1 MSSIPLSR
9 REFLKTTGALL
20 ASAATTGTLLSACA
34 PVATPAPPP
43 PTAASS
49 GPTVIPATAA
59 AGVPKVDPIN
69 ILINDSPW
77 FPGFEK
83 LVRLYETQTG
93 NKVNLAVTPFA
104 GMLEKTRNSVTASD
118 SEFDIVNLNEAWYAT
133 FYAGK
138 FLAPLQSIEPDF
150 KVDPNIIEY
159 VYSTRWNHDKKY
171 STADGT
177 LYGLPINGN
186 IQLLYYRTDLYES
199 AGFKPPTT
207 WDDVAAAAKKFH
219 NPPNQYGFA
228 LRGQKSGW
236 SCGFDWMP
244 FLRGFG
250 GDWVAKPGEDYSVT
264 INNDAGKKAMDLC
277 LNMLKSYAPPNIA
290 DLGQAELI
298 QLMAA
303 GKLAQAE
310 MVVAS
315 FPSMD
320 DVQKSTVVNKVNVCL
335 LPKPA
340 GGKNAPTSG
349 IWVMGIPNNMADKR
363 KKAGLTFLKWALTK
377 DAQMEYTKFGAI
389 PVRQDVFSSEL
400 AQQPAYRWMKAMADS
415 TPFIAENVRIPEG
428 PQITDSIELRFNQAV
443 AGQLKGDE
451 ALNNMA
457 KEIYDVLQKAGYK
470 TKLG

>member
-1 MSSIPLSR
+1 MSSVPLTR
-9 REFLKTTGALL
+9 REFLKTAGALL
-20 ASAATTGTLLSACA
+20 AGA
-34 PVATPAPPP
+34 
-43 PTAASS
+43 AASS
-49 GPTVIPATAA
+49 TLLASCAPAPTATTVPTVPAVIPATAA
-59 AGVPKVDPIN
+59 AGIPKVDPIN

-83 LVRLYETQTG
+83 LVRMYEDKTG

-104 GMLEKTRNSVTASD
+104 GMLEKTRNSVTAPE

-138 FLAPLQSIEPDF
+138 FLAPIQSIEPDF

-159 VYSTRWNHDKKY
+159 IYSTRWNHTKNY
-171 STADGT
+171 STADGV

-186 IQLLYYRTDLYES
+186 IQLLYYRSDLYES

-207 WDDVAAAAKKFH
+207 WADVETAAKKFH
-219 NPPNQYGFA
+219 NPPNMYGFA

-236 SCGFDWMP
+236 SAGYDWFP
-244 FLRGFG
+244 FLRGCG
-250 GDWVAKPGEDYSVT
+250 GDWVTKPGEDYTVT
-264 INNDAGKKAMDLC
+264 INNDAGKKAMNLC
-277 LNMLKSYAPPNIA
+277 LRLLKAYAPPNVA
-290 DLGQAELI
+290 DVGQAELI
-298 QLMAA
+298 QLIAS
-303 GKLAQAE
+303 GKLAQGL

-315 FPSMD
+315 FPTMD
-320 DVQKSTVVNKVNVCL
+320 DPAKSTVVNKVNVCV
-335 LPKPA
+335 LPKPVD
-340 GGKNAPTSG
+340 GKVSTTSG

-400 AQQPAYRWMKAMADS
+400 AQQPQYRWMKAMADS

-451 ALNNMA
+451 ALDNMA
-457 KEIYDVLQKAGYK
+457 KEIFAVLQKAGYK